1 MHKIARYQVGLTKW
15 KAGHQ
20 NIRFDSIK
28 SGERFSVER
37 EGRTSDRGLSF
48 SIAHFGNYAIE
59 FLLKIVFIVLV
70 FLFICHTI
78 VTHSLT

>member
-48 SIAHFGNYAIE
+48 SIAHFGNYAIYCACLS
-59 FLLKIVFIVLV
+59 FHLSHD
-70 FLFICHTI
+70 CNA
-78 VTHSLT
+78 